1 MKYLFSIITSFI
13 LLLLFSLMISASLSL
28 STTNDDSRIFDKEAY
43 LNTPLSPA
51 IKSIRPS
58 VFYSMIEHLP
68 NFKNQSLL
76 AGKTEYITALAS
88 SLKFMHDFDEN
99 DIYVE
104 DMLCSPCYI
113 KNYID
118 TNRISGDTLSVSVN
132 KVLFHIMN
140 EGCLP
145 VSIVPISYNCEN
157 ITIPNGYDKHKKNF
171 KVNLYR
177 LTKDFG
183 KMTDK
188 ELEEQLED
196 WLYNKKSVISI
207 SLSLPEWGN
216 YIIDDLLIDTEEA
229 EKILEYYV
237 GDDLDDVWQLKE
249 AVLNNYSPNNYIG
262 KALYVAGYD
271 ADNRRIAVVDGFIR
285 NNQEYFEITY
295 EAVKMLFFEN
305 YILTGTG
312 QTNTSQVVI
321 DIKVKDRGDFKYTE
335 VSKNYDTKRDLFF
348 INHQF
353 KNRSRLMLILHSN
366 YEPMYF
372 YIFNIT
378 KNEVN
383 LIYPLN
389 DDFNHLIPEMP
400 VILEDRYKGF
410 LINGNSGKEYIAI
423 LFSKTKY
430 DKNSIVKENITNLN
444 DLSDKGDFIK
454 NIFAKEIIND
464 YYYNEE
470 NLIHILEYNIIR

>member
-1 MKYLFSIITSFI
+1 M
-13 LLLLFSLMISASLSL
+13 
-28 STTNDDSRIFDKEAY
+28 
-43 LNTPLSPA
+43 
-51 IKSIRPS
+51 
-58 VFYSMIEHLP
+58 
-68 NFKNQSLL
+68 
-76 AGKTEYITALAS
+76 
-88 SLKFMHDFDEN
+88 
-99 DIYVE
+99 
-104 DMLCSPCYI
+104 
-113 KNYID
+113 
-118 TNRISGDTLSVSVN
+118 
-132 KVLFHIMN
+132 
-140 EGCLP
+140 
-145 VSIVPISYNCEN
+145 
-157 ITIPNGYDKHKKNF
+157 
-171 KVNLYR
+171 
-177 LTKDFG
+177 
-183 KMTDK
+183 
-188 ELEEQLED
+188 
-196 WLYNKKSVISI
+196 
-207 SLSLPEWGN
+207 
-216 YIIDDLLIDTEEA
+216 
-229 EKILEYYV
+229 
-237 GDDLDDVWQLKE
+237 WQLKE

-312 QTNTSQVVI
+312 QTDTSQVVI

-372 YIFNIT
+372 YVFNIT

-389 DDFNHLIPEMP
+389 DDFNRLIPEMP

-444 DLSDKGDFIK
+444 DLSDKGGFIK

-464 YYYNEE
+464 YYNEE